1 MSQEESLV
9 LAALLHDIGIF
20 WQLTSQL
27 PEDEDHDHTTLSSRF
42 IQDHFGDTYSQA
54 ASIAAAHHQP
64 DDYLSKVLRLATVLS
79 SGATDQGECD
89 PTCTQ
94 LQSLFSRLG
103 GGSSPRYFALKP
115 LDMSRDIILPQPDRD
130 VDTRRSCSELWEGF
144 VRETET
150 AARLY
155 SADFP
160 ALVNTL
166 YYLLCKH
173 TWCIPATYRGG
184 ISDVSLFDH
193 LRTTCA
199 VALGLWRSGIPEAEV
214 DSLLDGKRDATANK
228 PCLSLIAGD
237 VCGVQRFVYAQGSS
251 ATASRLRGRSIY
263 LELLTA
269 AAVLMLLSQLHRC
282 LANLL
287 YVDGGRF
294 LVLAHCIDDDTLTSF
309 RRSFSQALLKHHRS
323 ELDLALVA
331 EELRPDDFDNFPA
344 AWARVDR
351 QMVQAKRRQFG
362 DLEARQ
368 LHEELFGLQDGG
380 AASDVC
386 AVCGADGAR
395 WNTSEGDERECDLC
409 HSLKELGQQLERA
422 DYLLMH
428 PVEEIPPGTHV
439 QGWQNLFFF
448 GLGLAVQLLD
458 DVHQIDLTS
467 AVQGGTLLRLGST
480 DFLTAD
486 VAKAIRTAKNPPSL
500 GFRFV
505 PQVSPWEKD
514 GTEEVAGLAT
524 MAQASKGA
532 SLVGVL
538 RMDVDDLGWLL
549 RRGLGNNA
557 SLSEFCSL
565 SFLLHLFFRG
575 CVSSACT
582 ARIPHEGNGTV
593 YPIYAGG
600 DDLFVIGS
608 WSELPDVAWSIYRD
622 FADFACCNPSVHIS
636 GGTSAGDP
644 HMSVYHLSEAAR
656 ESLECSAKEESGKNA
671 FDFLGQTLGWSQFQR
686 VIEWRDVLQRA
697 VATDAQAEKGKAPPA
712 LLHLLMEL
720 HQCYVDGQQENADGQ
735 PLRGATLHYGPWM
748 WRAAHHLSQMM
759 EGTEGE
765 ARNELTRIRE
775 ALTDATQLSLALP
788 ELAVAARWLELLT
801 RTEGQ

>member
-20 WQLTSQL
+20 WQLTSQP
-27 PEDEDHDHTTLSSRF
+27 PEDESQDHAALSGRF
-42 IQDHFGDTYSQA
+42 IQDHFGDTYGQA
-54 ASIAAAHHQP
+54 ASIAATHHHP
-64 DDYLSKVLRLATVLS
+64 DDYLSKLLRLATVLS
-79 SGATDQGECD
+79 SGAADQGECD

-115 LDMSRDIILPQPDRD
+115 LDVGRDVILPGPDRD
-130 VDTRRSCSELWEGF
+130 VDPRRSCSDLWEGF
-144 VRETET
+144 VRETEA

-160 ALVNTL
+160 ALVDTL
-166 YYLLCKH
+166 FFLLCRH
-173 TWCIPATYRGG
+173 AWCIPATYHGG

-193 LRTTCA
+193 LRTTSA

-228 PCLSLIAGD
+228 PYLSLIAGD
-237 VCGVQRFVYAQGSS
+237 VCGVQRFVYAQSSS
-251 ATASRLRGRSIY
+251 ATASQLRGRSVY
-263 LELLTA
+263 LELITEA
-269 AAVLMLLSQLHRC
+269 AALLLLRRLHLCR
-282 LANLL
+282 ANLL
-287 YVDGGRF
+287 HVDAGRF
-294 LVLAHCIDDDTLTSF
+294 VVLAHCIDDDTLTSF
-309 RRSFSQALLKHHRS
+309 RRSFSQALLKHHRG

-331 EELRPDDFDNFPA
+331 EELRPDDFDNLPA

-368 LHEELFGLQDGG
+368 LHEELFGLQEAG
-380 AASDVC
+380 AASEVC

-395 WNTSEGDERECDLC
+395 WNTPGGDERECDLC
-409 HSLKELGQQLERA
+409 HSLNELGQQLGRA

-428 PVEEIPPGTHV
+428 PVEEIPPGTRV

-448 GLGLAVQLLD
+448 GLGLAVQLVD
-458 DVHQIDLTS
+458 GAQQIDLTS
-467 AVQGGTLLRLGST
+467 AVAGSTLLRLGST

-486 VAKAIRTAKNPPSL
+486 MARAAGMAKNPPSL
-500 GFRFV
+500 GFRFM

-514 GTEEVAGLAT
+514 GTEAVAGLAT
-524 MAQASKGA
+524 MAQGSRGA

-538 RMDVDDLGWLL
+538 RMDVDDLGSLL
-549 RRGLGNNA
+549 RCGLGDNA

-575 CVSSACT
+575 CVGSVCT
-582 ARIPHEGNGTV
+582 GSIHHEGNGTV

-600 DDLFVIGS
+600 DDVFVLGS
-608 WSELPDVAWSIYRD
+608 WSELPDIAWSIYRD
-622 FADFACCNPSVHIS
+622 FADFACGNPLAHMS

-644 HMSVYHLSEAAR
+644 HMSVYQLSEAAR
-656 ESLECSAKEESGKNA
+656 ESLECSAREESGKNA
-671 FDFLGQTLGWSQFQR
+671 FDFLGQTLGWSRFQR
-686 VIEWRDVLQRA
+686 VIEWRDVLDRS
-697 VATDAQAEKGKAPPA
+697 VAANVQAEKGKAPPA

-720 HQCYVDGQQENADGQ
+720 HQCYVDGQQENGDR
-735 PLRGATLHYGPWM
+735 PHGATAHYGPWM

-759 EGTEGE
+759 EGAEGG
-765 ARNELTRIRE
+765 ARKELTRIRE
-775 ALTDATQLSLALP
+775 ALTDASQLSFALP
-788 ELAVAARWLELLT
+788 ELALAARWLELLN